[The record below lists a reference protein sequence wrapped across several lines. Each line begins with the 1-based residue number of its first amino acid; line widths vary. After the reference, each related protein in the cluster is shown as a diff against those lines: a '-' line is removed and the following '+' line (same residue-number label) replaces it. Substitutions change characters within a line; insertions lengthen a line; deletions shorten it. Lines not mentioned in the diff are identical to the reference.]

1 MRKISYV
8 SFALFIFLCSTILVA
23 QPSMKEAPQ
32 GDYISSRTVNLM
44 DDPNDYTGSPY
55 YNEDFSK
62 GSILANG
69 KTIANGQIVRYN
81 VFKEEFEIRDPRNID
96 SKIVKTIVRDE
107 NIAIQINDETFE
119 YVSSEKNKLRGY
131 FIPLLKSE
139 KTSLYKKITKNY
151 IASQKAASSMASD
164 VAALYKEKVVF
175 YLIDEKGTYTALA
188 SSKKGKLK
196 AFSSIK
202 KQVKDYTK
210 QNKLNLNKEKDLI
223 KLVNYTNTL

>member
-107 NIAIQINDETFE
+107 NIAIQN
-119 YVSSEKNKLRGY
+119 
-131 FIPLLKSE
+131 
-139 KTSLYKKITKNY
+139 
-151 IASQKAASSMASD
+151 
-164 VAALYKEKVVF
+164 
-175 YLIDEKGTYTALA
+175 
-188 SSKKGKLK
+188 
-196 AFSSIK
+196 
-202 KQVKDYTK
+202 
-210 QNKLNLNKEKDLI
+210 
-223 KLVNYTNTL
+223 

>member
-1 MRKISYV
+1 M
-8 SFALFIFLCSTILVA
+8 
-23 QPSMKEAPQ
+23 
-32 GDYISSRTVNLM
+32 G
-44 DDPNDYTGSPY
+44 Y

-151 IASQKAASSMASD
+151 IA
-164 VAALYKEKVVF
+164 
-175 YLIDEKGTYTALA
+175 
-188 SSKKGKLK
+188 
-196 AFSSIK
+196 
-202 KQVKDYTK
+202 
-210 QNKLNLNKEKDLI
+210 
-223 KLVNYTNTL
+223 

>member
-1 MRKISYV
+1 MRKISFV
-8 SFALFIFLCSTILVA
+8 SFALFIFMCSTILVA

-107 NIAIQINDETFE
+107 KIAIQINDETFE

-151 IASQKAASSMASD
+151 IASQKAVSSMASD
-164 VAALYKEKVVF
+164 VAALYKEKVEF
-175 YLIDEKGTYTALA
+175 YLIDEMGTYTALA

-196 AFSSIK
+196 AFSAIK